1 MKNLLKSGF
10 TLIEL
15 LIVIVIIGILV
26 ALILPNLSG
35 ARERARDTRRKTDLN
50 SIQQALRLYYND
62 HQSFPATLT
71 WGQPLSDA
79 GTLYMN
85 LLPYDPSST
94 ASTQTEYNYSSDTV
108 TYTLVATLENGSDP
122 DLATSQLRCPGPTYT
137 TQEYA
142 VCEQ

>member
-1 MKNLLKSGF
+1 MKNILKKGF

-50 SIQQALRLYYND
+50 SVQQALRLYYND
-62 HQSFPATLT
+62 HGQFPATLT
-71 WGQPLSDA
+71 WGTSLTDA
-79 GTLYMN
+79 GTLYMS

-94 ASTQTEYNYSSDTV
+94 PTSLITYTYSSDTV
-108 TYTLVATLENGSDP
+108 SYTLITTLENQSDP
-122 DLATSQLRCPGPTYT
+122 DLVASQYRCPGPVYA